1 MHKKRKKLTA
11 LPAPCLIAIS
21 KNFHARPY
29 LKNSYIT
36 DDDFIRRH
44 KFSILKLDAVNYFD
58 ERWRQQKSTTFFG
71 KESSTGEKV
80 KSYRQEIGYDE
91 NAYLRGQWFDM
102 TNSSLIN
109 VRKCRELRMV
119 G

>member
-1 MHKKRKKLTA
+1 MPLNFVQENLTLVYHKFLYGMHKKIKKLTA

-29 LKNSYIT
+29 LKNGYIT

-91 NAYLRGQWFDM
+91 NAYPRGQ
-102 TNSSLIN
+102 
-109 VRKCRELRMV
+109 
-119 G
+119 